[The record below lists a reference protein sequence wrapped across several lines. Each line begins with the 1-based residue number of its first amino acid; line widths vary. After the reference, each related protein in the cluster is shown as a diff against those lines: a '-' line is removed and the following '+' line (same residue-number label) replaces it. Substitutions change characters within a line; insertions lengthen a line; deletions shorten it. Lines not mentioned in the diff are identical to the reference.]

1 MKQFPIGF
9 STALAGLAA
18 LALSF
23 SFPSIASAQ
32 AQTPT
37 AGNAAANPAGN
48 QAGKLAMCM
57 GCHGIE
63 NYRTAYPEVY
73 RVPKINGQSQE
84 YLVKALQAYRSGDRR
99 HPTMRGIAVSLS
111 DQDMAELAAYYA
123 AAK

>member
-1 MKQFPIGF
+1 MKQLPIGF

-23 SFPSIASAQ
+23 SFPSVVSAQ
-32 AQTPT
+32 AQTPS

-63 NYRTAYPEVY
+63 NYRTAYPEPPVGLAVATAIY
-73 RVPKINGQSQE
+73 DLAQESPEVKGYAVLHIDPERVLFPMIQ
-84 YLVKALQAYRSGDRR
+84 
-99 HPTMRGIAVSLS
+99 T
-111 DQDMAELAAYYA
+111 
-123 AAK
+123 

>member
-1 MKQFPIGF
+1 MKQFHIGF

-23 SFPSIASAQ
+23 SFPSAVSAQ
-32 AQTPT
+32 AQSPA
-37 AGNAAANPAGN
+37 AGSEAGN

>member
-23 SFPSIASAQ
+23 SFPSIVSAQ
-32 AQTPT
+32 AQTPA
-37 AGNAAANPAGN
+37 AGNPAGN